1 MQNIY
6 VFILTIKDFIATDTV
21 KVIKNKFSIEGGSN
35 QKLFSNFI
43 RYWVFSEFFDI
54 SKPVFYVDSNNKPFL
69 ENSEGLKFSISHTSE
84 TVVIAVASND
94 IGIDVENIKRKRKF
108 LNVAERYFNEREYQ
122 VLRESSNLNKDFYT
136 LWTLKEAQ
144 VKRNGL
150 GIAYGF
156 AEAKFSR
163 NNKSWYSN
171 YYPNDFFSFEKN
183 EDVFSVCSKDV
194 ASKDIRV
201 FEIMKNFSFQE
212 FTVARFLG

>member
-6 VFILTIKDFIATDTV
+6 VFILTIKDFIATDV
-21 KVIKNKFSIEGGSN
+21 AELLKNRFSIEVSSN
-35 QKLFSNFI
+35 QKLFSNFL
-43 RYWVFSEFFDI
+43 RYWVFGEFFDI
-54 SKPVFYVDSNNKPFL
+54 SNPVFYVDNNNKPFL
-69 ENSEGLKFSISHTSE
+69 ENSESLKFSISHTLE

-108 LNVAERYFNEREYQ
+108 LNVAERYFSQGELQ
-122 VLRESSNLNKDFYT
+122 ILRKSSNLDKDFYT

-163 NNKSWYSN
+163 NNKNWCSN
-171 YYPNDFFSFEKN
+171 NYPNDFFSFEKN
-183 EDVFSVCSKDV
+183 ENIFSVCSKDV
-194 ASKDIRV
+194 VNKDISI
-201 FEIMKNFSFQE
+201 FKIMKDFSFQE
-212 FTVARFLG
+212 FTVARF